1 MGYLLEIKPQYG
13 LDIHFLL
20 QVDNQI
26 HSHLSSLLCD
36 IALWNTLQ
44 AAMAERLRS
53 EPTTAGVRD
62 ALITVSVNIKI
73 CSVDSQNI

>member
-36 IALWNTLQ
+36 TVL
-44 AAMAERLRS
+44 AAMAERLRP

-73 CSVDSQNI
+73 CSVDSQNS

>member
-1 MGYLLEIKPQYG
+1 MGYLLKIKIQYS
-13 LDIHFLL
+13 LDINFLL
-20 QVDNQI
+20 QVNNQI

-36 IALWNTLQ
+36 INLWNTLQ
-44 AAMAERLRS
+44 AEMAERS

-73 CSVDSQNI
+73 CSVDSQNS